1 MPTVPRAQ
9 PSPKASFDYHRRV
22 GSSSP
27 GRPAATSVSLADLQ
41 RPAGDVASGLAAWM
55 RGDRDEAV
63 AMCLH
68 ECART
73 VFDRG
78 HTLWV
83 WTTRNPA
90 GDAVWLLPVLA
101 RHAADY
107 SPQAPVDVVIGAML
121 AAVDAEAVAEG
132 IRILDWHGLVALE
145 LPGAYDD
152 PELVQIALGERDER
166 AGLTDVQPLA
176 PADLGV
182 PREVP
187 LEPVAAG
194 RDAISTLAAALGG
207 HPWDVVLA
215 LVQHGQP
222 PRSVR
227 DTPALRHTLR
237 GWGVGGGVADD
248 APVDE
253 DPPTGPDNDPCPRRR
268 HARRLLRRLLRMG
281 KVGSGYHTADDHL
294 YRGVAADQR
303 RDATMVGEA
312 LVRAGLLGE
321 KPSVGQRH
329 VYLRRE
335 ALPQIHAL
343 IDRGE
348 TDSPILL
355 AMWTAGLPRHR
366 DGAPSEHSPGG

>member
-1 MPTVPRAQ
+1 MTLG
-9 PSPKASFDYHRRV
+9 DLE
-22 GSSSP
+22 
-27 GRPAATSVSLADLQ
+27 RPAAE
-41 RPAGDVASGLAAWM
+41 VAAGLAAWM

-63 AMCLH
+63 AMCLR

-73 VFDRG
+73 VFRRG

-90 GDAVWLLPVLA
+90 GDAVWLLPVLV
-101 RHAADY
+101 RHAEEF
-107 SPQAPVDVVIGAML
+107 SPRAPVDVVIGAVM
-121 AAVDAEAVAEG
+121 AAVEAEAVAEG
-132 IRILDWHGLVALE
+132 IRLLDWHGLVALE
-145 LPGAYDD
+145 LPGAFDD
-152 PELVQIALGERDER
+152 PELVQIALGERDDQADR
-166 AGLTDVQPLA
+166 IDVEALA
-176 PADLGV
+176 PADLGA
-182 PREVP
+182 PGEVSLDP
-187 LEPVAAG
+187 VSAGRDPVAA
-194 RDAISTLAAALGG
+194 LAAALGA

-227 DTPALRHTLR
+227 NTPAQQHTLR
-237 GWGVGGGVADD
+237 GWGVGGGVADEEPAVD
-248 APVDE
+248 DIAPV
-253 DPPTGPDNDPCPRRR
+253 GPDADPCPRRR

-343 IDRGE
+343 IERGE
-348 TDSPILL
+348 TDSPVLRAL
-355 AMWTAGLPRHR
+355 WGGE
-366 DGAPSEHSPGG
+366 GAPRSSGDGSRGG